1 LSTLAAVENDR
12 IKRVVRVLWLT
23 VVGAAIAD
31 AVRNERRHGELFGFV
46 PYDFRMPTIDRT
58 RERTWDPAS
67 RRLLTPTTFG
77 VGWSV
82 NLGRVARLA
91 HLA

>member
-91 HLA
+91 HLV